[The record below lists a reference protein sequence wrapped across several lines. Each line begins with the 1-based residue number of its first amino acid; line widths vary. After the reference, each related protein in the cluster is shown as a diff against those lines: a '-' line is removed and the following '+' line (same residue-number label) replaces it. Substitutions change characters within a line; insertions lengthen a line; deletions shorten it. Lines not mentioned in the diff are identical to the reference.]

1 MKFLNKLQDLLEIE
15 DLAVFSRMCRK
26 QQPNITNYINGNTRP
41 PGRSVLTDCLLNAT
55 ISRIFEFR
63 PDGNTRLGEK
73 ADKLRDEVLTSL
85 FEKSLFEQEII
96 ARQEVEIIPE
106 KQSDLPEFGGVYI
119 LYDSAVNVL
128 YIGQATNFRTEIWQA
143 RGRVVKAGM
152 RFGPDMEKSQPNIG
166 HLAQYMSLYE
176 ISNKSLRHN
185 IEALLIRVFIN
196 QTHNKNVG
204 KFKK

>member
-1 MKFLNKLQDLLEIE
+1 MKFLNELRDLLEIE
-15 DLAVFSRMCRK
+15 DLAKFSRMCRK
-26 QQPNITNYINGNTRP
+26 QQPNVTNYLNGNTRP

-55 ISRIFEFR
+55 ISRIFECR
-63 PDGNTRLGEK
+63 PDGNTKLGEK
-73 ADKLRDEVLTSL
+73 ADKLRDKVLTSL

-96 ARQEVEIIPE
+96 ARQEVEAIPK

-119 LYDSAVNVL
+119 LYDSAFNVL
-128 YIGQATNFRTEIWQA
+128 YIGKATNFRTEIWVA
-143 RGRVVKAGM
+143 RNKSVRVGM
-152 RFGPDMEKSQPNIG
+152 RFGSDMKKSQPNIG
-166 HLAQYMSLYE
+166 KLAQYMSLYE

-196 QTHNKNVG
+196 QTHNQNVG